1 MGQYSTRRFWMKRED
16 SCTDRRT
23 CEQVFKGNRMS
34 HYNLDREILIE
45 IISIAKSYK
54 IAKLLLFGSRA
65 RGDNHAH
72 SDIDLAVAGG
82 DILGFSLAVEEK
94 TNTLLSFD
102 VVDMDESI
110 SESLR
115 SEIDRDGI
123 DLYHLGVAEM
133 KKYESFASCLSVLE
147 QADKEM
153 AAKNEIY
160 RMGIIGQFNLTFE
173 LAWKSLKETLELYGV
188 MEATTG
194 SPREIFKAAYKLGW
208 LKDEKVWLDMLKKRN
223 VAIHVYDEERALT
236 VMEMVFS
243 VYIAALQALRE
254 ELRQRLTAA
263 E

>member
-1 MGQYSTRRFWMKRED
+1 
-16 SCTDRRT
+16 
-23 CEQVFKGNRMS
+23 MS
-34 HYNLDREILIE
+34 YNLDREIIIE
-45 IISIAKSYK
+45 IIAIAKAHK
-54 IAKLLLFGSRA
+54 IEKLLLFGSRA
-65 RGDNHAH
+65 RGTNHTH

-82 DILGFSLAVEEK
+82 DVMGFSLSVEEQ

-110 SESLR
+110 SASLQ

-123 DLYHLGVAEM
+123 DLYGLGVAEM
-133 KKYESFASCLSVLE
+133 KKYESFAGCLSVLE
-147 QADKEM
+147 QADREL

-188 MEATTG
+188 AEAATG

-243 VYIAALQALRE
+243 TYIAALQDLRE
-254 ELRQRLTAA
+254 ELGRRLAVA

>member
-1 MGQYSTRRFWMKRED
+1 
-16 SCTDRRT
+16 
-23 CEQVFKGNRMS
+23 MS
-34 HYNLDREILIE
+34 HYDLDKEVIIE
-45 IISIAKSYK
+45 IVSIAKAYGIK
-54 IAKLLLFGSRA
+54 KLLLFGSRS
-65 RGDNHAH
+65 RGDNHAY

-82 DILGFSLAVEEK
+82 DVLGFSLSVEEK

-102 VVDMDESI
+102 VVDLDEQI
-110 SESLR
+110 SEVLR

-123 DLYHLGVAEM
+123 DLYALGVAEM
-133 KKYESFASCLSVLE
+133 KKYESFASCLGVLE
-147 QADKEM
+147 QADREL

-173 LAWKSLKETLELYGV
+173 LAWKALKETLELYGV
-188 MEATTG
+188 AEAATG

-208 LKDEKVWLDMLKKRN
+208 LKDEKIWLDMLKKRN

-243 VYIAALQALRE
+243 AYIVALQDLRE
-254 ELRQRLTAA
+254 ELRRRLTAA

>member
-1 MGQYSTRRFWMKRED
+1 MKRED
-16 SCTDRRT
+16 
-23 CEQVFKGNRMS
+23 KGNRMS
-34 HYNLDREILIE
+34 YNLDREIIIE
-45 IISIAKSYK
+45 IIAIAKAHK
-54 IAKLLLFGSRA
+54 IKKLLLFGSRA
-65 RGDNHAH
+65 RGTNHAH

-82 DILGFSLAVEEK
+82 DVMGFSLSVEEQ

-110 SESLR
+110 SASLQ
-115 SEIDRDGI
+115 SEIARDGI
-123 DLYHLGVAEM
+123 DLYGLGAAEM

-147 QADKEM
+147 QADREL

-188 MEATTG
+188 AEAATG

-243 VYIAALQALRE
+243 TYIAALQDLRE
-254 ELRQRLTAA
+254 ELGRRLAVA

>member
-1 MGQYSTRRFWMKRED
+1 MKR
-16 SCTDRRT
+16 
-23 CEQVFKGNRMS
+23 
-34 HYNLDREILIE
+34 YNLDREIIIE
-45 IISIAKSYK
+45 IVSIARRYK
-54 IAKLLLFGSRA
+54 IEKLLLFGSRA
-65 RGDNHAH
+65 RGTNHAH

-82 DILGFSLAVEEK
+82 DVMGFSLSVEEQ

-110 SESLR
+110 SASLQ

-123 DLYHLGVAEM
+123 DLYGLGVAEM

-147 QADKEM
+147 QADREL

-188 MEATTG
+188 AEAATG

-243 VYIAALQALRE
+243 AYLAVLQDLRE
-254 ELRQRLTAA
+254 ELGQRLAAA